1 MSEKIIIVMTED
13 NSSFIVII
21 FIYVYSRSR
30 TIFTFKKIQNQK
42 V

>member
-13 NSSFIVII
+13 NSSFIVVI
-21 FIYVYSRSR
+21 FIYVQQK
-30 TIFTFKKIQNQK
+30 FLPLKKIQNQK